1 MRLLFSA
8 GLMMRV
14 NNQLPENLLADAVR
28 QTEGQISDSKSQH
41 KANVNIATAHMTQ
54 PLPTDL

>member
-1 MRLLFSA
+1 
-8 GLMMRV
+8 MMRV

-54 PLPTDL
+54 PLLTDL